1 MKPVAGAAPLDRAT
15 EEVAGAGQA
24 PSPLVLLGHDLRAAL
39 ADMRAG
45 LELIRALALP
55 AATQDTLRRCLASGD
70 ALSRLIDQSVLVCL
84 GQASPGLSCPV
95 SFDTAAFLD
104 EVEAR
109 WAGVARDNG
118 HRFVLRAADLPGA
131 LYMDRTGV
139 ERILAN
145 LIGNALR
152 HTPPGEVV
160 LSLGQAE
167 GAAMLRLELADSG
180 PGFAPAVLAAFGRDL
195 SLPDHLRRPGGGFGL
210 QSVGYLV
217 QAMGGSCEIGNRP
230 EGGGLVRVVLPLLQI
245 GGAVAPAPVPPELL
259 AGFHILVA
267 DDSAAQRSLLH
278 GLLTRAGAEICG
290 AADGAE
296 AIALLRRGQPMPD
309 LIVLDAEMPG
319 TSGVEVL
326 RWMAETLPPD
336 RRPPVLALTAHGA
349 ALETQALLQAGAA
362 RVARKPVADP
372 AGFLWLVRELLGP
385 VPTAL
390 PATYTTL
397 RRLAEIA
404 GPEAAQELFARL
416 GEDLA
421 RARAG
426 LAQAAAKGG
435 LAALRQHSHVLIA
448 LAGTAGETALHEAA
462 ADLNAMAHAGG
473 PIERLTALAARM
485 DAGIGEL
492 IRTVQ
497 TIAAQSFAAQDTA
510 R

>member
-1 MKPVAGAAPLDRAT
+1 MSVKPVAGAAPLDRAT

-55 AATQDTLRRCLASGD
+55 EATQDTLRRCLASGD

-104 EVEAR
+104 EVAAR

-180 PGFAPAVLAAFGRDL
+180 PGFAPAVLAAFGKDL

-230 EGGGLVRVVLPLLQI
+230 
-245 GGAVAPAPVPPELL
+245 
-259 AGFHILVA
+259 
-267 DDSAAQRSLLH
+267 
-278 GLLTRAGAEICG
+278 
-290 AADGAE
+290 DGSINPSSSS
-296 AIALLRRGQPMPD
+296 AIA
-309 LIVLDAEMPG
+309 
-319 TSGVEVL
+319 
-326 RWMAETLPPD
+326 
-336 RRPPVLALTAHGA
+336 RPPAIPG
-349 ALETQALLQAGAA
+349 
-362 RVARKPVADP
+362 
-372 AGFLWLVRELLGP
+372 
-385 VPTAL
+385 
-390 PATYTTL
+390 
-397 RRLAEIA
+397 
-404 GPEAAQELFARL
+404 
-416 GEDLA
+416 
-421 RARAG
+421 
-426 LAQAAAKGG
+426 
-435 LAALRQHSHVLIA
+435 
-448 LAGTAGETALHEAA
+448 
-462 ADLNAMAHAGG
+462 
-473 PIERLTALAARM
+473 
-485 DAGIGEL
+485 
-492 IRTVQ
+492 
-497 TIAAQSFAAQDTA
+497 FAAQMSAAAPIAAGGRTSGLDASSTTIRGFRWRPGPPATRSA
-510 R
+510 RRSVRVFAVARMAVWSVRPLPW